1 MNKLLSANFF
11 RLRKNKCFWG
21 SLAFMFVIGIASPL
35 LRYRDM
41 KQSGYINNLDNGFF
55 MCALFIGIILAVF
68 CSLFIGT
75 EHNDGTIRNKI
86 IVGQKRETIYLS
98 NMVTCSI
105 IAITMCIVFF
115 VPYLGVGIPLLG
127 FFVADMK
134 MIVMIGVTVLVLSV
148 TFASIFTLIAMLSQN
163 KALITAVCILL
174 SFGLL
179 FAGAMC
185 NRMLDAPKTILAY
198 SIGENGKNT
207 AQEMENPKYLDGTK
221 REIMQFFYDVNPGGQ
236 AIQCSTMQVVNLT
249 RLPIYSL
256 VIVIL
261 TTGAGVWIFKKKDLK

>member
-115 VPYLGVGIPLLG
+115 VPYLSVGIPL
-127 FFVADMK
+127 
-134 MIVMIGVTVLVLSV
+134 TVLVLSV
-148 TFASIFTLIAMLSQN
+148 TFASLFTLVAMLSQN
-163 KALITAVCILL
+163 KAIIAVACILF

-179 FAGAMC
+179 FAGAIC
-185 NRMLDAPKTILAY
+185 NRMLDAPKTIPAY
-198 SIGENGKNT
+198 SIGENGENT

-221 REIMQFFYDVNPGGQ
+221 REIVQFIYDVNPGGQ

>member
-11 RLRKNKCFWG
+11 RLRKNKCFRG

-115 VPYLGVGIPLLG
+115 VPYLSVGIPLLG

-134 MIVMIGVTVLVLSV
+134 MIVMIGITVLVLSV
-148 TFASIFTLIAMLSQN
+148 TFASLFTLVAMLSQN
-163 KALITAVCILL
+163 KAIIAVSCILL

-179 FAGAMC
+179 LAGAIC
-185 NRMLDAPKTILAY
+185 NRMLDAPPTIPAY
-198 SIGENGKNT
+198 SIGENGETT
-207 AQEMENPKYLDGTK
+207 AQETENPKYSDGTK
-221 REIMQFFYDVNPGGQ
+221 REIVQFIYDVNPGGQ

>member
-11 RLRKNKCFWG
+11 RLRKNKCFRG

-41 KQSGYINNLDNGFF
+41 KQSGYINNLDNG
-55 MCALFIGIILAVF
+55 
-68 CSLFIGT
+68 FIGT

-115 VPYLGVGIPLLG
+115 VPYLSVGIPLLG

-134 MIVMIGVTVLVLSV
+134 MIVMIGITVLVLSV
-148 TFASIFTLIAMLSQN
+148 TFASLFTLVAMLSQN
-163 KALITAVCILL
+163 KAIIAVACILF

-185 NRMLDAPKTILAY
+185 NRMLDAPKTIPAY
-198 SIGENGKNT
+198 SIGENGENT

-221 REIMQFFYDVNPGGQ
+221 REIVQFIYDVNPGGQ

>member
-11 RLRKNKCFWG
+11 RLRKNKCFRG

-115 VPYLGVGIPLLG
+115 VPYLSVGIPLLG

-134 MIVMIGVTVLVLSV
+134 MIVMIGITVLVLSV
-148 TFASIFTLIAMLSQN
+148 TFASLFTLVAMLSQN
-163 KALITAVCILL
+163 KAIIAVACIL
-174 SFGLL
+174 F
-179 FAGAMC
+179 
-185 NRMLDAPKTILAY
+185 
-198 SIGENGKNT
+198 SIV
-207 AQEMENPKYLDGTK
+207 
-221 REIMQFFYDVNPGGQ
+221 QFIYDVNPGGQ

>member
-11 RLRKNKCFWG
+11 RLRKNKCFRG

-55 MCALFIGIILAVF
+55 
-68 CSLFIGT
+68 
-75 EHNDGTIRNKI
+75 
-86 IVGQKRETIYLS
+86 VGQKRETIYLS

-115 VPYLGVGIPLLG
+115 VPYLSVGIPLLG

-134 MIVMIGVTVLVLSV
+134 MIVMIGITVLVLSV
-148 TFASIFTLIAMLSQN
+148 TFASLFTLVAMLSQN
-163 KALITAVCILL
+163 KAIIAVACILF

-185 NRMLDAPKTILAY
+185 NRMLDAPKTIPAY
-198 SIGENGKNT
+198 SIGENGENT

-221 REIMQFFYDVNPGGQ
+221 REIVQFIYDVNPGGQ

-261 TTGAGVWIFKKKDLK
+261 TTGAGVWIFKTKDLK